1 MNLRNCLSRD
11 KKVKKVVTS
20 KTDTQKLNDKIECDS
35 VELRKFI
42 TEWAKNEGWNFEN
55 FADFIELIGEKTPIK
70 LSELDEKNCSF
81 NCITALGK
89 KVHISLLFGDWID
102 FSSEIHVTD
111 GEETKRYI
119 INTNGEKGKCVPKV
133 TLHGRNVKR
142 GEKKISSFYCEFFCN
157 RILKID
163 DMHALKIEI
172 DEPDKYENKS
182 EILVLQNYDKIEEYL
197 LGLDNSL
204 VVDEVYEK
212 MMELLNFSNEDI
224 SKCEKIL
231 ISYTETCDKVERV
244 REKILLTNGKKQE
257 YAIFENG
264 ETFRVFEDGSW
275 KYLSDSGI
283 RIEYDENTK
292 KYVFSITGNEEN
304 ITTVNPG
311 EIMKRV
317 KERISKLLN
326 L

>member
-1 MNLRNCLSRD
+1 MSFKNRILRD
-11 KKVKKVVTS
+11 KKAVTA
-20 KTDTQKLNDKIECDS
+20 KTETQKSNDKIECDS

-42 TEWAKNEGWNFEN
+42 TEWAKNEGWKFEN

-70 LSELDEKNCSF
+70 LSKLDEKNNSF
-81 NCITALGK
+81 NCVTALDK
-89 KVHISLLFGDWID
+89 KIHISLLFGDWID

-111 GEETKRYI
+111 EEETKRYI
-119 INTNGEKGKCVPKV
+119 INTNVEKGKSVPKI
-133 TLHGRNVKR
+133 TLQGRTIKR
-142 GEKKISSFYCEFFCN
+142 DKKELSSYYCEFFCH
-157 RILKID
+157 RTLKID
-163 DMHALKIEI
+163 DMHVLKIEI
-172 DEPDKYENKS
+172 DEPNMYENKP
-182 EILVLQNYDKIEEYL
+182 EILVLRNCEEIEEYL

-244 REKILLTNGKKQE
+244 RAKILLTNGKKQE

-264 ETFRVFEDGSW
+264 ETFHVFEDGSW

-283 RIEYDENTK
+283 RIVYDGKTE
-292 KYVFSITGNEEN
+292 KYVFSITGNEED

-311 EIMKRV
+311 EILKHV
-317 KERISKLLN
+317 KERFFKLLN

>member
-1 MNLRNCLSRD
+1 MSFKNRILRD
-11 KKVKKVVTS
+11 KKAVTA
-20 KTDTQKLNDKIECDS
+20 KTETQKSNDKIECDS

-42 TEWAKNEGWNFEN
+42 TEWTQNEGWNFEN

-70 LSELDEKNCSF
+70 LSELDEKNNSF
-81 NCITALGK
+81 NCVTAHDK
-89 KVHISLLFGDWID
+89 KIRISLLFGDWID

-119 INTNGEKGKCVPKV
+119 INTNVEKGKSVPKI
-133 TLHGRNVKR
+133 TLQGRNIKR
-142 GEKKISSFYCEFFCN
+142 CGKVLNNYYCEFFCH
-157 RILKID
+157 RTLKID
-163 DMHALKIEI
+163 DMHVLKIEI
-172 DEPDKYENKS
+172 DEPDMYENKS
-182 EILVLQNYDKIEEYL
+182 EILVLQNCEEIEEYL

-204 VVDEVYEK
+204 VVDKVYEK
-212 MMELLNFSNEDI
+212 MMELLNFSNEYI
-224 SKCEKIL
+224 SKCGKIL

-244 REKILLTNGKKQE
+244 RAKILLTNGKKQE

-264 ETFRVFEDGSW
+264 ETFHVFEDGSR

-283 RIEYDENTK
+283 RIEYDGKTEN
-292 KYVFSITGNEEN
+292 YIFSMTGSEN
-304 ITTVNPG
+304 SITTVNPG

-317 KERISKLLN
+317 RERFSKLLN